1 MTGHRASCVRLEKIF
16 LFSSVF
22 LSLFRRMQLRRFAV
36 KLQKCGNVT
45 WLSIDMGGEY
55 NNLIFIF
62 GCTYPL
68 SLTCATSLDWSVV
81 WNWAA
86 VPQKIHE
93 ESCAQTFSRAS
104 NWILMDAKRGLWI
117 FYGHSLHNTQ
127 GGGRENSKVD
137 DFSAKA
143 SVLFIPQKARDSTI
157 TNHILTFGDFEK
169 NTTFPP
175 RKNTRVAHPRVF
187 QLNSCG

>member
-1 MTGHRASCVRLEKIF
+1 
-16 LFSSVF
+16 
-22 LSLFRRMQLRRFAV
+22 MQLRRFAV

-68 SLTCATSLDWSVV
+68 SFTCATSLDWSVV

-86 VPQKIHE
+86 VPKKIHE

-104 NWILMDAKRGLWI
+104 NWILMDAKRVSEYFMVTHYTTHKEEGEKI
-117 FYGHSLHNTQ
+117 
-127 GGGRENSKVD
+127 
-137 DFSAKA
+137 AK
-143 SVLFIPQKARDSTI
+143 
-157 TNHILTFGDFEK
+157 
-169 NTTFPP
+169 
-175 RKNTRVAHPRVF
+175 
-187 QLNSCG
+187 

>member
-1 MTGHRASCVRLEKIF
+1 MTGHRASCVRLENIF

-22 LSLFRRMQLRRFAV
+22 LSLFRRMQCVVLLWSSR
-36 KLQKCGNVT
+36 NVEMSPDFPST
-45 WLSIDMGGEY
+45 WEDEY
-55 NNLIFIF
+55 NNCIFIF
-62 GCTYPL
+62 SCTYPL
-68 SLTCATSLDWSVV
+68 SFTCATSLDWSVV